1 MTFKEIYQIVILGN
15 VFCGKTSICNR
26 FCRSSIEKGYKSTV
40 GLEFYSAPIII
51 DNEYKAKIRIWDTSG
66 LEKYKK
72 IIESYLKK
80 LAGVILVFD
89 LTNKKS
95 FENVKMWKSLF
106 EEFCE
111 NKDAPILL
119 FGNKCDITEKIE
131 VEQKDIDKYAK
142 ENNMLYYKCSAKS
155 DINVHEGF
163 TTLAH
168 KIKENAENKKLIG
181 IEQNLLYDTNTKKP
195 IKLNNRICTE
205 GDETCPTCTIT

>member
-26 FCRSSIEKGYKSTV
+26 FCRSSIEQGHKATV
-40 GLEFYSAPIII
+40 GLEFYSAPILIN
-51 DNEYKAKIRIWDTSG
+51 NEYKAKIRIWDTSG

-72 IIESYLKK
+72 IIEPYLKP

-89 LTNKKS
+89 LTSKKS
-95 FENVKMWKSLF
+95 FENVKTWKLLF

-111 NKDAPILL
+111 NKHAPILL
-119 FGNKCDITEKIE
+119 FGNKCDMVEKIE
-131 VEQKDIDKYAK
+131 VNQEEIDKYVK

-163 TTLAH
+163 SALAH
-168 KIKENAENKKLIG
+168 KIKQNSEKNKLIG
-181 IEQNLLYDTNTKKP
+181 IERNLLYDSNTKDT
-195 IKLNNRICTE
+195 IKLNNRICAE
-205 GDETCPTCTIT
+205 GDTPCPSCTIS